1 MSAKPA
7 LPTSSVVNPID
18 VSFTDKA
25 THVYVKVENPTGLS
39 GRFEGPYE
47 ITSRPSRSQ
56 VQLRIGSYA
65 NGTPRLQTY
74 SWQSCKIAHLR
85 PDQPEASRP
94 ALGRKPKSSSKGAP
108 SSTTT
113 TSKTS
118 RSSSSEASSSSHQ
131 DTLSGNRPHPGY
143 LQKGPL
149 ITNKMFDDAD
159 WPSILNIK
167 SSRPAR
173 STRNPNPQYVDAIRG
188 V

>member
-1 MSAKPA
+1 M
-7 LPTSSVVNPID
+7 
-18 VSFTDKA
+18 
-25 THVYVKVENPTGLS
+25 ENPTGLS

-47 ITSRPSRSQ
+47 IISRPSRSQ
-56 VQLRIGSYA
+56 IQLRIGSYA
-65 NGTPRLQTY
+65 NGNPRLQTY

-85 PDQPEASRP
+85 PDHPEASRP
-94 ALGRKPKSSSKGAP
+94 ALGRKPNPKPPPTEDAGSPTP
-108 SSTTT
+108 STT

-118 RSSSSEASSSSHQ
+118 RLSSSKASSTSHRE
-131 DTLSGNRPHPGY
+131 TLSGKQPHPGY

-149 ITNKMFDDAD
+149 ITSKMFDNAD
-159 WPSILNIK
+159 WPSILNIPK